1 MTVECTPVELPLSD
15 PPQKSKGLDYKWKVR
30 TQSRV
35 NFGPVIQY
43 ELEMFFHY
51 FVDLLQARI
60 KV

>member
-1 MTVECTPVELPLSD
+1 MPVELPLSD